1 MLASVPFTGELTNKG
16 YRKRLSL
23 LKMKL
28 LDVEYEEGRVGV
40 AFMRHITFLTCIA
53 QNKNICKIFLL
64 LA

>member
-28 LDVEYEEGRVGV
+28 LDVEYEEGTFSKFYV
-40 AFMRHITFLTCIA
+40 AKFNCVIT
-53 QNKNICKIFLL
+53 
-64 LA
+64 